1 MQRSG
6 ELPLV
11 SGVPVTLEI
20 GKRRTFA
27 QAVGWP
33 GWCRAGKGEDL
44 ALANL
49 LDYADRYRSAVGELA
64 NPLGAGP
71 PAVTVIERVDGDAT
85 SDFGAPGKTVPSDRR
100 SLRLGEP
107 EHLAAFLDACWA
119 AFDRFYLRVP
129 APDRPNK
136 PQVGRSPDGMRLH
149 ILEALRAYAT
159 WLAKPVPRTDPSDL
173 DDSEARVRGFV
184 RKHVL
189 ALPTGVAFEGSKR
202 TGPYAVRRECWHAL
216 DHAWELEDRLAAA

>member
-64 NPLGAGP
+64 DPLGAGP
-71 PAVTVIERVDGDAT
+71 PAITVIERVDGDAT
-85 SDFGAPGKTVPSDRR
+85 TDFGAPGKTVPSDRR

-107 EHLAAFLDACWA
+107 
-119 AFDRFYLRVP
+119 RTSGRVP
-129 APDRPNK
+129 GC
-136 PQVGRSPDGMRLH
+136 VLGGIRS
-149 ILEALRAYAT
+149 
-159 WLAKPVPRTDPSDL
+159 
-173 DDSEARVRGFV
+173 
-184 RKHVL
+184 VL
-189 ALPTGVAFEGSKR
+189 SAGS
-202 TGPYAVRRECWHAL
+202 GS
-216 DHAWELEDRLAAA
+216 